1 MAFNTEIFDYIAIP
15 KLEGYGIEAPCPLCG
30 NSELYPRF
38 TLGGESETV
47 FVCHSCSS
55 IYRYDTIVEYT
66 KKLNETN
73 K

>member
-1 MAFNTEIFDYIAIP
+1 MEFNIEIFDYVAIP
-15 KLEGYGIEAPCPLCG
+15 KLEGYCVETPCPLCG

-38 TLGGESETV
+38 TLGGESEAV

-55 IYRYDTIVEYT
+55 IYHYDAIVEYA
-66 KKLNETN
+66 KKLNEIN